1 MTQKIAVIVGVVA
14 AILIPALQQALGLG
28 ISQAAFAAQGD
39 GTLRAAGYAFS
50 IWGLIYLG
58 LAIFAVYQA
67 RVRETAALK
76 CIRWPAAIATL
87 ACGLWI
93 VVASANVMW
102 ATVVIIL
109 VAAVAAVTGLLRAAP
124 LATGRDRTFAV
135 VPVALL
141 AGWLTVAAPLNL
153 IAVLT
158 AMGLIPNHAI
168 GLSALA
174 GIAATLLVAAAV
186 TGRSQVWAYPLPTAW
201 GLAAVY
207 VAERVDKPAV
217 AWAAAG
223 AALVLTMAGLVVG
236 LRRARR

>member
-1 MTQKIAVIVGVVA
+1 MSQRIAVIAGIVA
-14 AILIPALQQALGLG
+14 AILIPVLQQALGLG
-28 ISQAAFAAQGD
+28 ISQAAFAGQGD

-67 RVRETAALK
+67 RARETAALK
-76 CIRWPAAIATL
+76 AIRWPAAIATL

-93 VVASANVMW
+93 VAASANLMW
-102 ATVVIIL
+102 ATVIIIL
-109 VAAVAAVTGLLRAAP
+109 VAAVAAIAGLLRAAP
-124 LATGRDRTFAV
+124 LAAGRDGAFAI

-153 IAVLT
+153 ITVLT
-158 AMGLIPNHAI
+158 AMNLIPTHAM

-174 GIAATLLVAAAV
+174 GIAVTLLVAAAV
-186 TGRSQVWAYPLPTAW
+186 TGRSHVWAYPLPTAW

-207 VAERVDKPAV
+207 VAERLDKPAV

-223 AALVLTMAGLVVG
+223 AALVLAAASVVVG